1 MEAEKIKNRG
11 SLIQIWLMFLIIG
24 GVLASGFLL
33 IPDTEEDRQKIMS
46 LLGTT
51 NTGEIVSPT
60 VDFSS
65 LFTLPP
71 SESPK
76 WKIIV
81 VNPGKCEVT
90 CVDMTYSMRQVHMLL
105 GKSTRRVER
114 FLLTDLSVIS
124 DTTLEAI
131 KSVYPF
137 LNITGLDSSELKQI
151 IGTSTAGWDML
162 SPRYFVLTPD
172 FEATLFYTADHDPN
186 GLLDDVKHLLK
197 YSPMR

>member
-1 MEAEKIKNRG
+1 MEVEKTENRG

-24 GVLASGFLL
+24 GVLASGFIL

-46 LLGTT
+46 FLGTT

-65 LFTLPP
+65 LFTVPS

-76 WKIIV
+76 WKIILV
-81 VNPGKCEVT
+81 DPGKCEVI
-90 CVDMTYSMRQVHMLL
+90 CEEMTYGMRQVHMLL

-114 FLLTDLSVIS
+114 FLLTDLSIIS
-124 DTTLEAI
+124 DTTLETI
-131 KSVYPF
+131 KSVNPF
-137 LNITGLDSSELKQI
+137 LNIIGVNSSELSQI
-151 IGTSTAGWDML
+151 LVKSTAEWDML

-172 FEATLFYTADHDPN
+172 FKATLFYTADHDPN

>member
-1 MEAEKIKNRG
+1 MEVEKTENRG

-24 GVLASGFLL
+24 GVLASGFIL

-46 LLGTT
+46 FLGTT

-65 LFTLPP
+65 LFTVPS

-81 VNPGKCEVT
+81 VDPGKCEVI
-90 CVDMTYSMRQVHMLL
+90 CEEMTYSMRQVHMLL

-114 FLLTDLSVIS
+114 FLLTDLSIIS
-124 DTTLEAI
+124 DTTLETI
-131 KSVYPF
+131 KSVNPF
-137 LNITGLDSSELKQI
+137 LNIIGVNSSELSQI
-151 IGTSTAGWDML
+151 LVKSTAEWDML

-172 FEATLFYTADHDPN
+172 FKATLFYTADHDPN

>member
-65 LFTLPP
+65 LFALNP
-71 SESPK
+71 S
-76 WKIIV
+76 
-81 VNPGKCEVT
+81 C
-90 CVDMTYSMRQVHMLL
+90 RL
-105 GKSTRRVER
+105 
-114 FLLTDLSVIS
+114 
-124 DTTLEAI
+124 A
-131 KSVYPF
+131 
-137 LNITGLDSSELKQI
+137 
-151 IGTSTAGWDML
+151 
-162 SPRYFVLTPD
+162 
-172 FEATLFYTADHDPN
+172 
-186 GLLDDVKHLLK
+186 
-197 YSPMR
+197 

>member
-1 MEAEKIKNRG
+1 MQVEKQQKRG

-24 GVLASGFLL
+24 GVLASGFIL

-46 LLGTT
+46 FLGTT
-51 NTGEIVSPT
+51 NTGEIVSPSI
-60 VDFSS
+60 DFSA
-65 LFTLPP
+65 LFSTSS
-71 SESPK
+71 SENAK

-81 VNPGKCEVT
+81 VDPGKCEIT
-90 CVDMTYSMRQVHMLL
+90 CEEMTYSMRQVHMLL

-114 FLLTDLSVIS
+114 FLLTDLSIIPN
-124 DTTLEAI
+124 TTLATI
-131 KSVYPF
+131 KSVNPF
-137 LNITGLDSSELKQI
+137 LNVIALNSSELKQI
-151 IGTSTAGWDML
+151 IATSTAEWDML

-172 FEATLFYTADHDPN
+172 FKATLFYTADHDAN